1 MKGAQDTLL
10 LMGHGS
16 RDADGVA
23 EFLLL
28 VEAIRGAAPRLRVE
42 AGFLEFAGP
51 LVPSIDDAIDACAA
65 RGGQRVLAVPMLL
78 AEAVHG
84 REDMPALVAAA
95 RARYPALDLRLAP
108 VLGPHLSLIE
118 IVEERIAA
126 MGGDPEDTTVLL
138 VGRGTSSSG
147 ANADVYRLGRLLW
160 ERNRYA
166 QVECC
171 FSGTAQPDVPTGI
184 DRCVR
189 LGARRI
195 VLAPYFIN
203 TGSLVK
209 RIGAQAAESRM
220 RHPAVQIDVAAH
232 IGVHPKLVELVFA
245 RARGLIENVAPDPLL
260 DGRGWRYPRG
270 HAHPH
275 PHGHAHPHG
284 HPHPH
289 SHADPHSHAHPHVHG
304 DPARPRARAK
314 PEVATTAGG
323 TSLVRRR
330 GGRDASAHRDPPE

>member
-65 RGGQRVLAVPMLL
+65 RGGERVLAVPMLL

-147 ANADVYRLGRLLW
+147 ANADIYRLGRLLW

-166 QVECC
+166 EVECC

-184 DRCVR
+184 DRCIR
-189 LGARRI
+189 LGARRV
-195 VLAPYFIN
+195 VLAPYLIN

-209 RIGAQAAESRM
+209 RIGAQAAEARI
-220 RHPAVQIDVAAH
+220 RHPAVQIDVAGH
-232 IGVHPKLVELVFA
+232 IGLHPKLVELVVA
-245 RARGLIENVAPDPLL
+245 RARGLIEDVAPDPSL

-270 HAHPH
+270 HAHEH
-275 PHGHAHPHG
+275 PHAHTH
-284 HPHPH
+284 H
-289 SHADPHSHAHPHVHG
+289 HG
-304 DPARPRARAK
+304 DHAATSPRVGRGD
-314 PEVATTAGG
+314 PTVAASAIAGG
-323 TSLVRRR
+323 RR
-330 GGRDASAHRDPPE
+330 DCRDPSSPRSSE